1 MAEITINGRI
11 KVQSFY
17 NAFLKEF
24 PYLFPALKYPDGKPV
39 DPDTT
44 IANARSKSK
53 DGAYSPTGEA
63 GMSVNGN
70 LFIETFE
77 KRFTEQFSITCN
89 IHLKKN
95 GKWVATGPKY
105 NSLSLSKASQMAEN
119 EGFDIIKI

>member
-1 MAEITINGRI
+1 MSEIKITGRI

-24 PYLFPALKYPDGKPV
+24 PYLFPALKYPDGSPV
-39 DPDTT
+39 DPETT
-44 IANARSKSK
+44 IANARSKSQ
-53 DGAYSPTGEA
+53 DGGYTPTAEA
-63 GMSVNGN
+63 DMSVNGN

-77 KRFTEQFSITCN
+77 KRFKEQFSITCN

-105 NSLSLSKASQMAEN
+105 NSLSLSKASQMAEA
-119 EGFDIIKI
+119 EGFDIIKL